1 MAADRPRSRHAKIA
15 RCRSVDSEA
24 PERALDLRRGRLEPL
39 LSSAG
44 LHHEDAV
51 VRHEH
56 RQPVHVW
63 VAAVVVA
70 EAHLVAA
77 LSARGRHVALAES
90 SRQAWNAY
98 SYCANNSQTFVD
110 PSGFELSLP
119 RTILGLI
126 DILIGVLEDLVA
138 ALRQLV
144 DRLATIARA
153 QERAVAL
160 GDDNLTRILGVARDN
175 VATEAA
181 QLGAQLGSVS
191 GVFGLLGV
199 LMRLI
204 GGPNIPNLDRP
215 PVDDL
220 DQFVSTLEG
229 LLQTL
234 HNIRRLVPL

>member
-1 MAADRPRSRHAKIA
+1 MPVPPTNQLPPAREPFVLTLPGAVELRDIDPSRVVQPALTPLAPLFNILEAVLAIFDCIRAIPGTFGPPPDPSALISAIA
-15 RCRSVDSEA
+15 
-24 PERALDLRRGRLEPL
+24 
-39 LSSAG
+39 
-44 LHHEDAV
+44 DAV
-51 VRHEH
+51 RKIS
-56 RQPVHVW
+56 RLLG
-63 VAAVVVA
+63 
-70 EAHLVAA
+70 LVP
-77 LSARGRHVALAES
+77 
-90 SRQAWNAY
+90 Q
-98 SYCANNSQTFVD
+98 
-110 PSGFELSLP
+110 LSLP

-160 GDDNLTRILGVARDN
+160 GDDNLTRILGVAQSN

-181 QLGAQLGSVS
+181 QLGARLGSVS

-204 GGPNIPNLDRP
+204 GGPDIPNLDRP

-234 HNIRRLVPL
+234 HNIRRMVPL